1 MRLVLAIE
9 AVNKDIKK
17 QKKKSSDNHAHNIL
31 RLLDILDKHGIYEL
45 HYELPNY
52 LRFRVLE
59 IGKYKK
65 MTKLDIIKA

>member
-1 MRLVLAIE
+1 M
-9 AVNKDIKK
+9 
-17 QKKKSSDNHAHNIL
+17 KKSSDNHAHNIF

-52 LRFRVLE
+52 LRFRVME

-65 MTKLDIIKA
+65 DHKTWYN